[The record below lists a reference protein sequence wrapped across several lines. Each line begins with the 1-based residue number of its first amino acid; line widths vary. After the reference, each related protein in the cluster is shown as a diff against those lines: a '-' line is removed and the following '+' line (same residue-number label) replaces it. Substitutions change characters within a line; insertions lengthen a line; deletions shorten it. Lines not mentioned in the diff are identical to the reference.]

1 MAYVVSALPNYT
13 KQDAKKLLNEQLF
26 SEVPT
31 LKYMNIR
38 PNIKSSETLDIVA
51 TEGVWQA
58 AACSFSASGDTT
70 FSRRTLTVGKVQVA
84 MQWCEQDL
92 LPYFLQEEM
101 KSGLNQYDSLTFN
114 EKIIGQTMAKV
125 RSRLETAIWQGD
137 LQSTTAYLKHFD
149 GLIDILD
156 AATLGGTYSGT
167 AWSQAN
173 SRTVLTG
180 LAALAIANNN
190 INQSDLKCFM
200 NPAMLQQ
207 YKWKLIGDNLGF
219 AGAYGQNG
227 EKMYI
232 EGTNIEIIA
241 VEGLTGTAVNRIYL
255 IEPENLYFGTDMTG
269 EYEDYKTWFS
279 DDDQVI
285 KFLARFKAGVQTPFP
300 SRIYDYRGV

>member
-1 MAYVVSALPNYT
+1 MAYVVSALPAYT

-26 SEVPT
+26 GDVPT

-38 PNIKSSETLDIVA
+38 PGIKSSETLDIVA

-58 AACSFSASGDTT
+58 QACSFSASGDTT
-70 FSRRTLTVGKVQVA
+70 FSRRTITVGKVQVA
-84 MQWCEQDL
+84 MQWCENEL
-92 LPYFLQEEM
+92 EPYFLQEEM
-101 KSGLNQYDSLTFN
+101 KAGGSYDSLTFN

-156 AATLGGTYSGT
+156 AATLGGTFSGT
-167 AWSQAN
+167 AWSEAN
-173 SRTVLTG
+173 SRTVMKG

-200 NPAMLQQ
+200 SPAALQT
-207 YKWKLIGDNLGF
+207 YKWKLANDNVGF
-219 AGAYGQNG
+219 AGAYFQADA
-227 EKMYI
+227 KMYI
-232 EGTNIEIIA
+232 EGTDIEIIP
-241 VEGLTGTAVNRIYL
+241 VQGLTGTNVTRIYL

-269 EYEDYKTWFS
+269 EYEDYKAWFS

-285 KFLARFKAGVQTPFP
+285 KFLARFKAGVQVPFP
-300 SRIYDYRGV
+300 SRVYDYRGV